1 LSCRPVSA
9 ILREKFSQSS
19 FGEEAKLKKKIFAV
33 LLALTLFVSAGCGAG
48 EGSAAEPAGEPEIA
62 EEDASVAA
70 KSEDSSEQ
78 DSEED
83 SQEQPEEVTDGEELS
98 VPEYT
103 SAAYATVNG
112 NVPFFTEDD
121 LTTEPF
127 EDYSELDDLGRC
139 QVAFANICKELMP
152 TEERGE
158 IGQIRPTGWH
168 TVKYNG
174 CVEGNYLY
182 NRCHLIGYQLAGE
195 NANEK
200 NLITG
205 TRYLNVEGMLPF
217 ENEVADYIDDNP
229 ENHVLYR
236 VTPIFTGDDL
246 LADGVLMEAYSVEDG
261 GAGVEFCVFCY
272 NVQPGILIDYETGE
286 SSLDENYVGEYVTGS
301 SGSKYSA
308 NLADAEEES
317 GDADT
322 AEETDEDTAEEAA
335 EDIAEEMTYI
345 INTNTGKFHYPD
357 CRSVKQMAEKN
368 AKEVTASRDTL
379 IDEGYSPC
387 GNCKP

>member
-1 LSCRPVSA
+1 
-9 ILREKFSQSS
+9 
-19 FGEEAKLKKKIFAV
+19 

-48 EGSAAEPAGEPEIA
+48 EGSAAEPANEPEIA
-62 EEDASVAA
+62 EEEANVAA

-83 SQEQPEEVTDGEELS
+83 SQEQPEELTDGEELS

-229 ENHVLYR
+229 GNHVLYR